1 MHPIIDTAMLKHYRV
16 DYGPQI
22 DPDGTRRS
30 VGSGRTAAL
39 VAIAVIAVIPF
50 GLLVHFVA

>member
-1 MHPIIDTAMLKHYRV
+1 MPPIIDTAMLKHYRV

-22 DPDGTRRS
+22 DTDGAQRS

-39 VAIAVIAVIPF
+39 VAIAVISF
-50 GLLVHFVA
+50 GLLVCFAG